1 MRRPGAGA
9 LGGGE
14 GMLALVSRAGVPCAP
29 RACPRCA
36 RSTPSLSSVRLDR
49 ADFAHRRPR
58 HHIHGILALC
68 ALALPVLALRAA
80 AVRALAVRVRA
91 VRSCWSCGV
100 LVQRLPT
107 SCDARRHH
115 TPRRPRRL
123 DMPFTLSPSSV
134 TSDCTCHALFPP
146 SLPQLLLVLS
156 LLFCPPPCLCCFLP
170 IAMRF

>member
-68 ALALPVLALRAA
+68 ALALPVLALRVPAM
-80 AVRALAVRVRA
+80 RALAVRARA
-91 VRSCWSCGV
+91 VRLRAGRVVCFHSV
-100 LVQRLPT
+100 RL
-107 SCDARRHH
+107 DRADFARRRSRHPI
-115 TPRRPRRL
+115 PRRPRRHR
-123 DMPFTLSPSSV
+123 LSISNVRCCRGRAGGGAAATP
-134 TSDCTCHALFPP
+134 AEEEGL
-146 SLPQLLLVLS
+146 LPGGG
-156 LLFCPPPCLCCFLP
+156 
-170 IAMRF
+170 